1 MTPQIVFMA
10 LGFLVRRYFNFIRR
24 NDLRMS
30 PARSIHEPSSIKD
43 DVSELSFLDEE
54 NGPRVTTAC
63 LESLSWSVCLGV
75 KKNFYIRARAIHVGR
90 VARAVSPCFCQD
102 ACSLAPTHKKL
113 ETCELGTLDL
123 KRGYS
128 TLFRSSLHL
137 QAYSGSFQQRH
148 WRLAKL
154 SSILFSSVT
163 SRRNRFPQRSLF
175 MPNWTGYVSPS
186 STLLH

>member
-10 LGFLVRRYFNFIRR
+10 LGFLVRRCFSFIRR

-30 PARSIHEPSSIKD
+30 PARSIHEPFRIKD

-90 VARAVSPCFCQD
+90 VACAVSPCFCQD
-102 ACSLAPTHKKL
+102 ACSLAPTHKKP
-113 ETCELGTLDL
+113 ETCELGH
-123 KRGYS
+123 S
-128 TLFRSSLHL
+128 RSQAGLQYAVSLIVAPPSL
-137 QAYSGSFQQRH
+137 LGKLPTTSLAPSRAVIT
-148 WRLAKL
+148 RL
-154 SSILFSSVT
+154 SSVT
-163 SRRNRFPQRSLF
+163 SRYNCFPQRSLF